1 MTLEITNSDSRY
13 LNMAAE
19 EAKKSDILYRH
30 GCVAVSSGKVIA
42 RGHNKYR
49 SYSKDGLIRENTT
62 CHAEIDVLRKCI
74 KKNIKNKLTMYVV
87 RLSDS
92 DNFSN
97 SVPCAQCAEIMKS
110 FDVKNICYS
119 CANGNIVKQQ
129 LKHFQSNFKT
139 SGQVIYENFNVNPVT
154 IYMKTNI

>member
-19 EAKKSDILYRH
+19 EAKKSGILYRH

-42 RGHNKYR
+42 RGYNKYR
-49 SYSKDGLIRENTT
+49 SYSKDGLISENTT
-62 CHAEIDVLRKCI
+62 CHAEIDVLRKCM

-97 SVPCAQCAEIMKS
+97 SVPCAKCAEIMKS

-154 IYMKTNI
+154 LYMKTNI

>member
-1 MTLEITNSDSRY
+1 
-13 LNMAAE
+13 MAA

-42 RGHNKYR
+42 RGYNKYR

-62 CHAEIDVLRKCI
+62 CHAKLMFYENV
-74 KKNIKNKLTMYVV
+74 KKNIKNKLTIYVV

-92 DNFSN
+92 NSLSN

-110 FDVKNICYS
+110 
-119 CANGNIVKQQ
+119 
-129 LKHFQSNFKT
+129 L
-139 SGQVIYENFNVNPVT
+139 
-154 IYMKTNI
+154 M